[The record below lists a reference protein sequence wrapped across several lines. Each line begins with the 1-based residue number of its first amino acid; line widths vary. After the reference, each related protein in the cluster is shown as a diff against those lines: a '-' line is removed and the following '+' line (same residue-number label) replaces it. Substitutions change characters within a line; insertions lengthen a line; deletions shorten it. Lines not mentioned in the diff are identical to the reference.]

1 MVEIVHHTLVP
12 WHGDKKVGYKSWDRS
27 RWILFWTPVWVSRLV
42 TPNLLSWWWQIRVNE
57 FFMWAVSGSRVL
69 VSSLV
74 WFKGDGRT
82 VWNERMELPTKNYTS
97 RPAVKWADSVRG
109 SRTETTTPVQFS
121 FVLLYIFF
129 FTSVFSCKIEC
140 FWWNSSNKS
149 ERETQPKLQEADY
162 PIGFLKENTMY
173 VYMLY
178 NILSHFFHLSF
189 SWTSL
194 SIYKF
199 SGITSEADDLL
210 PEITPVGSLN
220 VVKNN
225 CNDFTLTELLYTKM
239 EMRRKHHGN
248 TNYIFLE

>member
-1 MVEIVHHTLVP
+1 MV
-12 WHGDKKVGYKSWDRS
+12 HGQRQPRQCNSV
-27 RWILFWTPVWVSRLV
+27 LFYF
-42 TPNLLSWWWQIRVNE
+42 I
-57 FFMWAVSGSRVL
+57 F
-69 VSSLV
+69 
-74 WFKGDGRT
+74 
-82 VWNERMELPTKNYTS
+82 
-97 RPAVKWADSVRG
+97 
-109 SRTETTTPVQFS
+109 
-121 FVLLYIFF
+121 FF

-162 PIGFLKENTMY
+162 PIGFPEENTMY

-239 EMRRKHHGN
+239 EMRKKHYGN